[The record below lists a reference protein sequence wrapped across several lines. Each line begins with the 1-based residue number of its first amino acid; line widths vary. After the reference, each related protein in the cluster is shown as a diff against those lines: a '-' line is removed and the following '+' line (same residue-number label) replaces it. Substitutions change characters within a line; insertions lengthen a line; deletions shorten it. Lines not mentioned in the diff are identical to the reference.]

1 LGSLFG
7 FQDQSIFVKK
17 NMVIL
22 IFVLVL
28 WYGGLFFQSF
38 FLHRYAAH
46 QVFTMSKTME
56 RITFVLTWVFQGSS
70 YLSAYGY
77 GIMHRMHHAYTDTEK
92 DPHSP
97 SHDANLFAM
106 MWKTKTIYQ
115 DINLQR
121 IAIDQRFMK
130 NVPQWKSFDQLAS
143 SRFSRLLWIAV
154 YITFFIVFVTSL
166 WQWLLLPVILLMAPI
181 HGVIINWFGHIYGY
195 VNYTM
200 KNTSKN
206 LFPFDFLMMG
216 EGYHNNHHKN
226 ASSANFG
233 VKWHE
238 VDITYL
244 IIRLLNSVGCIQL
257 K

>member
-1 LGSLFG
+1 
-7 FQDQSIFVKK
+7 
-17 NMVIL
+17 MVIV

-56 RITFVLTWVFQGSS
+56 RISFILTWFFQGSS

-97 SHDANLFAM
+97 SHDPNLFAM

-115 DINLQR
+115 DINDQN
-121 IAIDQRFMK
+121 IAVDAKFTK
-130 NVPQWKSFDQLAS
+130 NVPQWKSFDAFAS
-143 SRFSRLLWIAV
+143 SRFSRLLWISF
-154 YITFFIVFVTSL
+154 YIVFFAYFTTAL
-166 WQWLLLPVILLMAPI
+166 WQWALLPVALLMAPI
-181 HGVIINWFGHIYGY
+181 HGVIINWFAHIYGY
-195 VNYTM
+195 VNYKM
-200 KNTSKN
+200 SNTSKN

-216 EGYHNNHHKN
+216 EGYHNNHHKH

-238 VDITYL
+238 VDVTYV
-244 IIRLLNSVGCIQL
+244 IMRLLHVLGCIQL
-257 K
+257 KVLPVKQ

>member
-1 LGSLFG
+1 MTII
-7 FQDQSIFVKK
+7 IF
-17 NMVIL
+17 IL
-22 IFVLVL
+22 IL

-56 RITFVLTWVFQGSS
+56 RITFILTWIFQGSS

-97 SHDANLFAM
+97 SHDENLFAM

-115 DINLQR
+115 DINDHN
-121 IAIDQRFMK
+121 IEVDKKFTK
-130 NVPQWKSFDQLAS
+130 NVPQWKSFDAFAS
-143 SRFSRLLWIAV
+143 SKLSRLIW
-154 YITFFIVFVTSL
+154 ITFYILFFAYFTTAL
-166 WQWLLLPVILLMAPI
+166 WQWILLPIALLMAPI

-195 VNYTM
+195 VNYKM

-206 LFPFDFLMMG
+206 LFHFDFLMMG
-216 EGYHNNHHKN
+216 EGYHNNHHKH
-226 ASSANFG
+226 ATSANFG

-238 VDITYL
+238 IDITYL
-244 IIRLLNSVGCIQL
+244 IIKVLDFFKIIQL
-257 K
+257 KTVPIKR

>member
-1 LGSLFG
+1 M
-7 FQDQSIFVKK
+7 I
-17 NMVIL
+17 II

-56 RITFVLTWVFQGSS
+56 RVSFVLTWFFQGSS

-92 DPHSP
+92 DQHSP

-106 MWKTKTIYQ
+106 MWKTKTVYQ
-115 DINLQR
+115 DIN
-121 IAIDQRFMK
+121 DQKITVDKKFTK
-130 NVPQWKSFDQLAS
+130 NVPQWKSFDAFAS
-143 SRFSRLLWIAV
+143 SRFSRVLWISF
-154 YITFFIVFVTSL
+154 YILFFSYFTTAL
-166 WQWLLLPVILLMAPI
+166 WQWVLLPVALMMAPI

-195 VNYTM
+195 VNYKM
-200 KNTSKN
+200 SNTSKN
-206 LFPFDFLMMG
+206 LFHFDFLMMG
-216 EGYHNNHHKN
+216 EGYHNNHHKH
-226 ASSANFG
+226 ATSANFG

-238 VDITYL
+238 IDMTYL
-244 IIRLLNSVGCIQL
+244 VIKVLDFIGFIKL
-257 K
+257 KPIPIKKESRF

>member
-1 LGSLFG
+1 M
-7 FQDQSIFVKK
+7 I
-17 NMVIL
+17 II

-46 QVFTMSKTME
+46 QLFTMSKTME
-56 RITFVLTWVFQGSS
+56 RVSFVLTWFFQGSS

-106 MWKTKTIYQ
+106 MWKTKTVYQ
-115 DINLQR
+115 DIN
-121 IAIDQRFMK
+121 DQKITVDKKFTK
-130 NVPQWKSFDQLAS
+130 NVPQWKSFDAFAS
-143 SRFSRLLWIAV
+143 SRFSRVLWISF
-154 YITFFIVFVTSL
+154 YILFFSYFTTAL
-166 WQWLLLPVILLMAPI
+166 WQWVLLPVALMMAPI

-195 VNYTM
+195 VNYKM
-200 KNTSKN
+200 SNTSKN
-206 LFPFDFLMMG
+206 LFHFDFLMMG
-216 EGYHNNHHKN
+216 EGYHNNHHKH
-226 ASSANFG
+226 ATSANFG

-238 VDITYL
+238 IDMTYL
-244 IIRLLNSVGCIQL
+244 IIKVLDFIGFIKL
-257 K
+257 KPISIKK

>member
-1 LGSLFG
+1 MLII
-7 FQDQSIFVKK
+7 IFVA
-17 NMVIL
+17 
-22 IFVLVL
+22 VL

-56 RITFVLTWVFQGSS
+56 RITFVLTWIFQGPS

-115 DINLQR
+115 EINTQQV
-121 IAIDQRFMK
+121 DVDPRFTK
-130 NVPQWKSFDQLAS
+130 NVPQWKGFDLFAS
-143 SRFSRLLWIAV
+143 SRFSRVLWITA
-154 YITFFIVFVTSL
+154 YILFFAFFVTSW
-166 WQWLLLPVILLMAPI
+166 WQWFLLPVTFLMAP
-181 HGVIINWFGHIYGY
+181 IYGY

-206 LFPFDFLMMG
+206 LFRFDFLMMG
-216 EGYHNNHHKN
+216 EGYHNNHHKH
-226 ASSANFG
+226 ASRANFG
-233 VKWHE
+233 VKWYE
-238 VDITYL
+238 IDVTYV
-244 IIRLLNSVGCIQL
+244 IIKVLDALGFIHL
-257 K
+257 KPIKVKS

>member
-1 LGSLFG
+1 
-7 FQDQSIFVKK
+7 
-17 NMVIL
+17 MVIL
-22 IFVLVL
+22 IFVMVL

-46 QVFTMSKTME
+46 QIFTMSKTME
-56 RITFVLTWVFQGSS
+56 RITFFLTWIFQGSS

-97 SHDANLFAM
+97 SYDANLFAM
-106 MWKTKTIYQ
+106 MWKTKTIFQ
-115 DINLQR
+115 DINLKR

-130 NVPQWKSFDQLAS
+130 NVPQWKSFDQFAS
-143 SRFSRLLWIAV
+143 SYFSRLLWIAF
-154 YITFFIVFVTSL
+154 YIIFFIVFVTSW

-181 HGVIINWFGHIYGY
+181 HGAIINWFGHIYGY

-200 KNTSKN
+200 RNTSKN
-206 LFPFDFLMMG
+206 LFYFDFLMMG

-226 ASSANFG
+226 ASSPNFG
-233 VKWHE
+233 VKWYE
-238 VDITYL
+238 IDVTYL
-244 IIRLLNSVGCIQL
+244 IIRLLNAVGFIQL

>member
-1 LGSLFG
+1 M
-7 FQDQSIFVKK
+7 I
-17 NMVIL
+17 II

-56 RITFVLTWVFQGSS
+56 RVSFVLTWFFQGSS

-106 MWKTKTIYQ
+106 MWKTKTVYQ
-115 DINLQR
+115 DIN
-121 IAIDQRFMK
+121 DQKITVDKKFTK
-130 NVPQWKSFDQLAS
+130 NVPQWKSFDAFAS
-143 SRFSRLLWIAV
+143 SRFSRVLWISF
-154 YITFFIVFVTSL
+154 YILFFTYFTTAP
-166 WQWLLLPVILLMAPI
+166 WQWVLLPVALMMAPI

-195 VNYTM
+195 VNYKM
-200 KNTSKN
+200 SNTSKN
-206 LFPFDFLMMG
+206 LFHFDFLMMG
-216 EGYHNNHHKN
+216 EGYHNNHHKH
-226 ASSANFG
+226 ATSANFG

-238 VDITYL
+238 IDMTYL
-244 IIRLLNSVGCIQL
+244 VIKVLDFIRFIKL
-257 K
+257 KPISIKK